1 MASGAAVPVVIT
13 VDAAGDGCLLGQGRW
28 TNDQHPL
35 DVGHWDNCA
44 FAGPE
49 YGVLPAG
56 TRMQSAA
63 MPTFSTFEDG
73 RDEPRLRREPD
84 VRGARCAVAGDNT
97 VRALRAPPMPGA
109 PIAGVASGTAR
120 VLVTIQ
126 ARSARPPGALGTPW
140 RAPVGLDHQPHR
152 EEKDELRGAIRAA
165 VVTPDPRGA
174 GRDMTQSYD
183 GAVAAVRAPT
193 VAGFW

>member
-1 MASGAAVPVVIT
+1 VASGAAVPVVIT

-84 VRGARCAVAGDNT
+84 VRDARCAVAVDNT
-97 VRALRAPPMPGA
+97 VRASGAADARGPDCRGCLRDSACPRDNPGE
-109 PIAGVASGTAR
+109 VGTAAR
-120 VLVTIQ
+120 RFRDSL
-126 ARSARPPGALGTPW
+126 ARSSRSRSSAASRREGRTPW
-140 RAPVGLDHQPHR
+140 SNQGSGSHTGSPWRWP
-152 EEKDELRGAIRAA
+152 
-165 VVTPDPRGA
+165 
-174 GRDMTQSYD
+174 
-183 GAVAAVRAPT
+183 
-193 VAGFW
+193 

>member
-1 MASGAAVPVVIT
+1 
-13 VDAAGDGCLLGQGRW
+13 
-28 TNDQHPL
+28 
-35 DVGHWDNCA
+35 
-44 FAGPE
+44 
-49 YGVLPAG
+49 
-56 TRMQSAA
+56 MQSAA

-84 VRGARCAVAGDNT
+84 VRDARCAVAGDNT

-152 EEKDELRGAIRAA
+152 EEEDEVREAIGTA
-165 VVTPDPRGA
+165 VVTPDPRGV
-174 GRDMTQSYD
+174 GRDVTQPHH
-183 GAVAAVRAPT
+183 GAVTAVRALT
-193 VAGFW
+193 VAGFR